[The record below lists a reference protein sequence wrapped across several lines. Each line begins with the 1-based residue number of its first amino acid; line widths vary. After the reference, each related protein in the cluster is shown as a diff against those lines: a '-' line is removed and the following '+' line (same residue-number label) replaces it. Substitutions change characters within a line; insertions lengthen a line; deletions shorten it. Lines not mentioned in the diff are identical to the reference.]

1 MEPDQR
7 IHIRHMCF
15 FAFQA
20 GSIVGEDRANDG
32 DEQKKDSNTKRFKA
46 DPLSTENNALGSD
59 VKFDWNAALA
69 DLRPS
74 AADDQDDNELT
85 EESLRTLTSTK
96 LPSKA
101 SMSSHQQRS
110 QEEFEDLVKQAPND
124 SQLWIEYMQFYIDQ
138 AEVDRARAVAER
150 ALASIFYR

>member
-1 MEPDQR
+1 MSS
-7 IHIRHMCF
+7 F
-15 FAFQA
+15 SLQA
-20 GSIVGEDRANDG
+20 GSIVGEDRADHD
-32 DEQKKDSNTKRFKA
+32 DEQKKDSNSKRFKA
-46 DPLSTENNALGSD
+46 DPVSTENNALGSD
-59 VKFDWNAALA
+59 VKFDWNAALS

-74 AADDQDDNELT
+74 AADDQDDNELA

-101 SMSSHQQRS
+101 SMSNHQQRT
-110 QEEFEDLVKQAPND
+110 QDEFEDLVKQAPND